1 MAKNSDLIKA
11 KKIALRYGKILKS
24 NMKIKGMYLF
34 GSYVSGTNH
43 IDSDIDIAVIS
54 DDFKNDCIDDGVALM
69 MLRPD
74 DIDIVLEPHPFL
86 PKDFN
91 KDNPFAKEII
101 ETGIRIV

>member
-1 MAKNSDLIKA
+1 MAKNFDLIKA
-11 KKIALRYGKILKS
+11 KKIALKYGKILKS
-24 NMKIKGMYLF
+24 NMKIKKMYLF

-54 DDFKNDCIDDGVALM
+54 DDFKGDCIDDGVTLM

-86 PKDFN
+86 SKDFN
-91 KDNPFAKEII
+91 KQNPFAREII
-101 ETGIRIV
+101 DKGIRII